1 MNEKER
7 IIELVRQ
14 NIITIDEALRLLE
27 AGQTSSPTPETET
40 SKVVKVEKL
49 TDTTGETKT
58 TEPQAKEDYGK
69 QFSSII
75 SQVVDQSLT
84 VARNVTEYVNKVTQD
99 VKETDSTQETE
110 VGETDFSE
118 EYRQAQTE
126 VEEAVRQNA
135 SDVVK
140 SAERLHALKKQMA
153 ELQERIREIQTEMDV
168 PGLDELRYEALEQEL
183 EDAEL
188 AIEAIEVELELLED
202 ETMNEEERI
211 AKVAEKSGKLSA
223 DIDVLNDSLQKKE
236 EALTIAKQRLREIEI
251 FAELDELT
259 EEMAEQQSRLEVKV
273 REIEAKIESIKSELN
288 DTKLEQENL
297 YASQINRYKDQVKHF
312 VDSASE
318 KVTEAASQ
326 ISSDALKEGKS
337 FGKLMGGQLKDM
349 MSNFNMKEVNLSVN
363 VPWVKTQT
371 LAHTFVYPA
380 SQLTMLDFK
389 VTNGSLEFIGHD
401 EDSIIIESD
410 IRFHGNHPSVDLDR
424 FMELSTIS
432 HTPEQLFFHVNH
444 AKISLDGVVKLPKH
458 LYNELKVVAVN
469 GDLTFKGMDTKDLL
483 IESKNGDIRLKQVT
497 SQLLEL
503 DLLNGDVTIKE
514 SDIADI
520 SLKNLNGDFR
530 IIGNVGNIIS
540 NTVNTDYFITKNNAT
555 PSKIKIKGVNGDVKI
570 SLPSQ
575 LNLEAD
581 CKVSFGDIHHRLS
594 NVTDIVKS
602 KSHTE
607 MQRLLNSST
616 EQVDIDVSLTT
627 GDVFLKDSN

>member
-14 NIITIDEALRLLE
+14 NIITMDEALRLLE

-40 SKVVKVEKL
+40 SQETEKK
-49 TDTTGETKT
+49 TDTRDKT
-58 TEPQAKEDYGK
+58 NAKESQTKVDYGK
-69 QFSSII
+69 QFSSIL
-75 SQVVDQSLT
+75 SEVVDQSLT
-84 VARNVTEYVNKVTQD
+84 VARNVTDYVSKVTN
-99 VKETDSTQETE
+99 ETKTTE
-110 VGETDFSE
+110 AGQKTEAGETDYSQ

-140 SAERLHALKKQMA
+140 TAERLQALKNQVADK
-153 ELQERIREIQTEMDV
+153 QERIREIQIEMEV
-168 PGLDELRYEALEQEL
+168 PGLDDLRYEALEKEL

-188 AIEAIEVELELLED
+188 EIEAIELELELLED
-202 ETMNEEERI
+202 ETLDEEERV

-223 DIDVLNDSLQKKE
+223 KIDVLNDALHKKE

-273 REIEAKIESIKSELN
+273 GEIEAKLDSIKSELTE
-288 DTKLEQENL
+288 TKQEQEDL

-326 ISSDALKEGKS
+326 IGSDALKEGKS
-337 FGKLMGGQLKDM
+337 FGKLMGGQFKDL

-363 VPWVKTQT
+363 VPWVKTQVIT
-371 LAHTFVYPA
+371 HTFTYPA
-380 SQLTMLDFK
+380 SDLTLLDFK
-389 VTNGSLEFIGHD
+389 VSNGSLEFVGHND
-401 EDSIIIESD
+401 DSIVIESEL
-410 IRFHGNHPSVDLDR
+410 RFHGNHPSVSVEH

-432 HTPEQLFFHVNH
+432 HTPEQLIFHVNH

-469 GDLTFKGMDTKDLL
+469 GDLKFKHLNVKDLL
-483 IESKNGDIRLKQVT
+483 VENKNGDIDLKDAT
-497 SQLLEL
+497 AQLLEL
-503 DLLNGDVTIKE
+503 DLLNGDVEIKE

-530 IIGNVGNIIS
+530 IAGNVGNIIS
-540 NTVNTDYFITKNNAT
+540 NTVNTDYFITKRNTT

-581 CKVSFGDIHHRLS
+581 CRVSFGDIHHRLS

-602 KSHTE
+602 KAHTE
-607 MQRLLNSST
+607 MQRSLNSNT

-627 GDVFLKDSN
+627 GDVFLKDSDN